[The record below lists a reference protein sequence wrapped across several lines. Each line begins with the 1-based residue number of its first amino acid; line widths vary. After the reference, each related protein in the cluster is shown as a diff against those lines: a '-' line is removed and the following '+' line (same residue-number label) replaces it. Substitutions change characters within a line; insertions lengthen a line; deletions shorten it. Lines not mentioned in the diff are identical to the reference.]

1 MHVSGKIPSFTL
13 IRSSSSTDSVLVAPR
28 LHLPI
33 DLSATTSVTRGLVG
47 DTAFAV
53 LPAITSR
60 TTFILTL
67 VSQIPPLAK
76 LFYDPKP
83 TNFLPA
89 LVLSAYSSF
98 LFSWHVH
105 EKAIL
110 LCLLP
115 ATLLCLRD
123 RRYLA
128 AFRPLAVAGHA
139 SLFPLLFT
147 AKEAPIK
154 IVYTLAWL
162 VAFLVTFDKL
172 APAPSSPSRRRIFL
186 FDRLET
192 LYTIA
197 VAAVIAYGS
206 VFHELIF
213 GQHSMEFVPLM
224 LISVTCAVGI
234 VSSWLGFM
242 GVYLSE

>member
-1 MHVSGKIPSFTL
+1 MI
-13 IRSSSSTDSVLVAPR
+13 VAPR
-28 LHLPI
+28 LRLPI
-33 DLSATTSVTRGLVG
+33 DLSATKSVTRGLVG

-53 LPAITSR
+53 LPAITPNI
-60 TTFILTL
+60 THILVL
-67 VSQIPPLAK
+67 VSQFPSLAK

-83 TNFLPA
+83 ANFLPA

-128 AFRPLAVAGHA
+128 AYRPLAVAGHA
-139 SLFPLLFT
+139 SLFPLLYT

-162 VAFLVTFDKL
+162 VAFLVAFDKL
-172 APAPSSPSRRRIFL
+172 APAPSSPSRKRIFL
-186 FDRLET
+186 FDRIET

-197 VAAVIAYGS
+197 VAFVITYGAVI
-206 VFHELIF
+206 HNLIF
-213 GQHSMEFVPLM
+213 GQQWEFVPLI
-224 LISVTCAVGI
+224 LISITCAAGVI
-234 VSSWLGFM
+234 ASWLGFM